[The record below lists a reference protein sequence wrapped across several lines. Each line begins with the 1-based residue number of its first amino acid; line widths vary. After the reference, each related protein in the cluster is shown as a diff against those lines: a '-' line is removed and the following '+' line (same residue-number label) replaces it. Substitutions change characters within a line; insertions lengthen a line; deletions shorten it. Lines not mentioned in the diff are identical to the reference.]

1 MMKLNFMIGLLLAA
15 VGSVSA
21 QTENRAQ
28 LDSLINKVIAVRDS
42 EIAKL
47 NDLKMDAVAYEKRED
62 GKGNVKETKK
72 YIKTVYLKKD
82 SDGKY
87 NYSEEYTGYYVDGV
101 RQDDK
106 QLPKVAEERA
116 DRKKKRGGKDIAF
129 DIVSILRPEMR
140 KFYNVTYDGLAPK
153 PIDDFP
159 CYVIRAVADTVH
171 TVSDVLDTLV
181 NITYYIDTSSY
192 HVVRAE
198 FAPASLISKFMFKM
212 SELDMSLDYE
222 PYDKDIWLPRRFQ
235 IKGRAK
241 AMYFMGIYFEGE
253 EIYSNP
259 VVNEGK

>member
-1 MMKLNFMIGLLLAA
+1 MKLIWKISLILVAA
-15 VGSVSA
+15 VSVSA
-21 QTENRAQ
+21 QTGDSAR
-28 LDSLINKVIAVRDS
+28 LDSIINKVIAVRDA
-42 EIAKL
+42 EIAKI
-47 NDLKMDAVAYEKRED
+47 NDLKMDAVSYEKRED
-62 GKGNVKETKK
+62 GDGNVKETKK
-72 YIKTVYLKKD
+72 YVKTVFLKKGE
-82 SDGKY
+82 DGKY
-87 NYSEEYTGYYVDGV
+87 IYGEEYTGYFVDGV

-129 DIVSILRPEMR
+129 DIVSILRPETR
-140 KFYNVTYDGLAPK
+140 KYYNVTYDGLSPK

-171 TVSDVLDTLV
+171 TAADILDTLV
-181 NITYYIDTSSY
+181 NITYYIDTASY

-198 FAPASLISKFMFKM
+198 FAPASLISRFMFKM

-222 PYDKDIWLPRRFQ
+222 PYDETIWVSRRFH

-253 EIYSNP
+253 EVYSNP
-259 VVNEGK
+259 VVNGGK

>member
-1 MMKLNFMIGLLLAA
+1 MRLIIITGMILAA
-15 VGSVSA
+15 LGSASA
-21 QTENRAQ
+21 QTGSNAA
-28 LDSLINKVIAVRDS
+28 LDSIITKVIAVRDA
-42 EIAKL
+42 EIAQL
-47 NDLKMDAVAYEKRED
+47 NNLKMDAVSYEKRED
-62 GKGNVKETKK
+62 GDGNVKETKK
-72 YIKTVYLKKD
+72 YIKTVFLKKGP
-82 SDGKY
+82 DGKFA
-87 NYSEEYTGYYVDGV
+87 YSEEYTGYFVDGI

-140 KFYNVTYDGLAPK
+140 KYYTVTYDGLAPK
-153 PIDDFP
+153 PVDDFP

-171 TVSDVLDTLV
+171 TVSDILDTLV
-181 NITYYIDTSSY
+181 NITYYIDMSSY

-198 FAPASLISKFMFKM
+198 FAPASLISRFMFKM

-222 PYDKDIWLPRRFQ
+222 PYDETIWLPRRFH

-259 VVNEGK
+259 VVNDK